1 MNEEKKGRPCNRC
14 GKWLKNDEVC
24 HCIEDEMK
32 IKFSYEN
39 MCKNQRKEQP
49 KYKKSQ
55 NYNSTIEVQKL
66 MYL

>member
-1 MNEEKKGRPCNRC
+1 MNEEQKGRPCNRC

-49 KYKKSQ
+49 KYKKS
-55 NYNSTIEVQKL
+55 
-66 MYL
+66 